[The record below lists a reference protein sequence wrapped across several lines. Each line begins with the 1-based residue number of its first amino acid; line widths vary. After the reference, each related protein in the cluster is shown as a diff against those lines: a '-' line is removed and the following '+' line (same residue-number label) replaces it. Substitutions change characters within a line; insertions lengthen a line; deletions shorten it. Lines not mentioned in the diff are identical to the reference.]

1 MILLNKFVIFGAGVV
16 TGLIIKSVMQQQLS
30 IENCPFDQERPHT
43 TSMFN
48 EHEQDADNK
57 VDEIA
62 QQE

>member
-16 TGLIIKSVMQQQLS
+16 TGLIIKSVMQQQPS
-30 IENCPFDQERPHT
+30 IEDWPFDQEHPFT
-43 TSMFN
+43 ASMSN